1 MRICEMF
8 IKKSHELDVYTYTPG
23 KLLYFL
29 THPMKYYKRQV
40 SLTGKS
46 HEVWMMMI
54 AVSLVW
60 AGVGE
65 KCEQLNVVLGN

>member
-46 HEVWMMMI
+46 HEVSMIMI
-54 AVSLVW
+54 AVSLMR
-60 AGVGE
+60 AGVGV
-65 KCEQLNVVLGN
+65 KFEQLNVVLGN